1 MTFGGASTY
10 DTVRCIGSWQGATTN
25 SNSAIVDVKSDSQ
38 LFGFT
43 NTKGVINIGVS
54 NLESKLNTY
63 NTNITTLT
71 SKMNVVQSSMQQ
83 KRFIGMVVQVDD
95 LSVLSQ
101 WGSQTLSTKKHLK
114 RLSDGIIQITFPVAT
129 SNANYGVLL
138 SMNIDGKEPKAG
150 VIQYTNQQKNK
161 C

>member
-1 MTFGGASTY
+1 MDAFPRAN
-10 DTVRCIGSWQGATTN
+10 ATRSRN
-25 SNSAIVDVKSDSQ
+25 RDKNDD
-38 LFGFT
+38 
-43 NTKGVINIGVS
+43 GVINIGVS

-83 KRFIGMVVQVDD
+83 KRFVGMVVQFDD

-150 VIQYTNQQKNK
+150 VIQYTNQQKTSVNILTFDLLGK
-161 C
+161 PNTFC